1 MAMLYD
7 AELFRAF
14 LEITS
19 LLALPREV
27 MARPGVRARIV
38 EVAGLHD
45 AVAPPGPSRDELLR
59 LVA

>member
-1 MAMLYD
+1 MLYD

-14 LEITS
+14 LEIMS

-27 MARPGVRARIV
+27 MARPGLIERMM
-38 EVAGLHD
+38 EVAGAHEP
-45 AVAPPGPSRDELLR
+45 VVTPGPSRDDVLR